1 MTIRTD
7 ARASGRMDP
16 SASVEPLS
24 PATSAAVSAASAAS
38 PIATWHGIPQEPLEP
53 IRPFVN
59 SSEEKLYP
67 ASLKTSTEVSVH
79 NTEPTKVPPPIA
91 ALTGTLGQRHVIC
104 VIGLPCSGQIP
115 VAHTMRHYLEFMH
128 GADVK
133 CFDVNEFSA
142 ATPEANRE
150 ELLSA
155 VGAHLMSERRMSSAA
170 ASQIRPLVGTVL
182 SDDRFHN
189 VDPGKVAIVFDSDA
203 AAHGDVPRS
212 GTCERC
218 ETWSCSTKRSRRW
231 VVQQL
236 AELSTSTPIST
247 TFVEVVIDDPAM
259 LRAHLSL
266 YDPQRAKAPAAP
278 TEAELAALLAAR
290 RAYNR
295 HYTAIQTMLQT
306 NDDSEHDLS
315 YVKIVNFETA
325 LAHRMRGFLRQRL
338 LQILT
343 VANPR
348 PRTVY
353 LSRHGFSEY
362 NVLHKLGGNPRLS
375 QWGEECAEAG
385 SGTLACSAPVL
396 SSRGAPTGT
405 RRGSAHGRASTCCA
419 TRAGRERR
427 RSYGRPRCS
436 GRS

>member
-1 MTIRTD
+1 MADDDVRLARAQAAIAAMTIRTD

-203 AAHGDVPRS
+203 AAHGDVPRG

-278 TEAELAALLAAR
+278 RVGNGPLALFEHAAPSASLDGRRAWASPTHRRAHPEHLGGLPWPQELASGRPNVEGWSTFNPAGRADRGGARRAAR
-290 RAYNR
+290 RAPR
-295 HYTAIQTMLQT
+295 VQPALHGDP
-306 NDDSEHDLS
+306 DDAADE
-315 YVKIVNFETA
+315 
-325 LAHRMRGFLRQRL
+325 
-338 LQILT
+338 
-343 VANPR
+343 
-348 PRTVY
+348 
-353 LSRHGFSEY
+353 
-362 NVLHKLGGNPRLS
+362 
-375 QWGEECAEAG
+375 
-385 SGTLACSAPVL
+385 
-396 SSRGAPTGT
+396 
-405 RRGSAHGRASTCCA
+405 
-419 TRAGRERR
+419 
-427 RSYGRPRCS
+427 
-436 GRS
+436 

>member
-1 MTIRTD
+1 MADDDVRLARAQAAIAAMTIRTD

-115 VAHTMRHYLEFMH
+115 VAHTMRHFLEFMH

-203 AAHGDVPRS
+203 AAHGDVPRG

-278 TEAELAALLAAR
+278 RVGNGPLALFEHAAPSASLDCRRARATPTHRRAHPKHLGGWPWPQELA
-290 RAYNR
+290 
-295 HYTAIQTMLQT
+295 
-306 NDDSEHDLS
+306 S
-315 YVKIVNFETA
+315 
-325 LAHRMRGFLRQRL
+325 G
-338 LQILT
+338 
-343 VANPR
+343 R
-348 PRTVY
+348 P
-353 LSRHGFSEY
+353 
-362 NVLHKLGGNPRLS
+362 KK
-375 QWGEECAEAG
+375 
-385 SGTLACSAPVL
+385 
-396 SSRGAPTGT
+396 
-405 RRGSAHGRASTCCA
+405 
-419 TRAGRERR
+419 TRAPSLSLRR
-427 RSYGRPRCS
+427 TTSSASARCS
-436 GRS
+436 TTGRWPSHSARSGPRIAT